1 MNFFYCIRTGLFET
15 RILEIAVTI
24 FLLAQILPL
33 TGLVGD
39 WAVELSQLSRRQ
51 VVVISLRPGELP
63 AQEPHR
69 SVAKQHFAAE
79 SFGKMFASAQAL
91 SLNPPAVAGGYQY
104 IFVNQDLA
112 PKDPEALTGLLAHEL
127 GHLWIKA
134 QGYPAPRYLA
144 GEAGCLSVAAGDALQ
159 HILMR
164 SEMDRRGI
172 RWRAGF
178 VRQLEP
184 ALRKL
189 EEDANDQTA
198 AVPRCQ
204 KLAQVSLWL
213 DVALGITALDWEQRG
228 RFLELLEKRFPDVAQ
243 AGKQLA
249 AELGPLDLAD
259 KKVHR
264 MELER
269 VFDVLKQFAL
279 KQP

>member
-1 MNFFYCIRTGLFET
+1 MTF
-15 RILEIAVTI
+15 

-33 TGLVGD
+33 TGLLGD
-39 WAVELSQLSRRQ
+39 WATELSQLSKRQ

-91 SLNPPAVAGGYQY
+91 SLNPPATAGGYQY

-112 PKDPEALTGLLAHEL
+112 PKDPEAFTGLLAHEL

-164 SEMDRRGI
+164 SEMDRRGFQ
-172 RWRAGF
+172 WRAGF
-178 VRQLEP
+178 VSQLEP
-184 ALRKL
+184 ALHKM
-189 EEDANDQTA
+189 EEDAKDQAA

-213 DVALGITALDWEQRG
+213 DVALGITARDWLQRG
-228 RFLELLEKRFPDVAQ
+228 RFLELLEQRFPDVAQ
-243 AGKQLA
+243 AGKQLT

-259 KKVHR
+259 KRIHR

-269 VFDVLKQFAL
+269 VFDLLKQFAL